1 MESWKKFLLALQASF
16 LKIAPDFDTIE
27 ENALLSP
34 KREVNAEKRQFSHF

>member
-1 MESWKKFLLALQASF
+1 MESGKKLLLTPQASF
-16 LKIAPDFDTIE
+16 FKIAPDFDTIE